1 MLMLS
6 SSTPSPVRI
15 RAPSG
20 SPAIPPHTPTH
31 VPTGA
36 AAWTTRWIKR
46 KTAGC
51 SPSTCAPRLGC
62 RRSIASVYCA
72 RSLVPIEKK
81 STSAANSSAISA
93 ADGTSTIMPISTGAA
108 PTSCRTADVRH
119 YLDAVPVEQQR
130 GLVACFV
137 LGVAA
142 TLQRLL
148 GLLGRCQVGLA
159 GVQVQRSRRAVQNA
173 DAPVGL
179 LEQGR
184 ATADDGGNAQ

>member
-1 MLMLS
+1 M
-6 SSTPSPVRI
+6 TAAEPIRI
-15 RAPSG
+15 
-20 SPAIPPHTPTH
+20 
-31 VPTGA
+31 
-36 AAWTTRWIKR
+36 
-46 KTAGC
+46 
-51 SPSTCAPRLGC
+51 L
-62 RRSIASVYCA
+62 IADDNPEF
-72 RSLVPIEKK
+72 REGLH
-81 STSAANSSAISA
+81 
-93 ADGTSTIMPISTGAA
+93 GFG
-108 PTSCRTADVRH
+108 RTADVRH

-159 GVQVQRSRRAVQNA
+159 GVQVQRSRRAVQDA

-184 ATADDGGNAQ
+184 ATADDGGNAQRAGNDRSVRCRTAAHRAQAKRPARVQFGGV